1 MYFFVQIERAL
12 LREGL
17 EADGALERPLPC
29 AANTRTRGD
38 RETKQNHDGQII
50 LLSSVTVYRLP
61 LLPTDYHE
69 GILTTLFV
77 HQTFSLL

>member
-50 LLSSVTVYRLP
+50 LSYALTHTNSSFT
-61 LLPTDYHE
+61 
-69 GILTTLFV
+69 LTTMREF
-77 HQTFSLL
+77 

>member
-17 EADGALERPLPC
+17 EADGALERPLAC
-29 AANTRTRGD
+29 DDGRARTGD

-50 LLSSVTVYRLP
+50 HYASYVPLYPSHTMPNHFTLYTV
-61 LLPTDYHE
+61 PTF
-69 GILTTLFV
+69 TV
-77 HQTFSLL
+77 H